1 LLCDQETTGIEG
13 IGVVAE
19 HHKEEEREREG
30 RFDVSLDACD
40 LGATQVLVVVEGF
53 SVFLAESLHHS
64 DSIKGLFGIASTLT
78 IRFQILTEAAL
89 DGDTNERSTEEKKGE
104 GE

>member
-19 HHKEEEREREG
+19 HHKEEEGERKG
-30 RFDVSLDACD
+30 RFDVSLDSCD

-53 SVFLAESLHHS
+53 SVFLAKSLHHS
-64 DSIKGLFGIASTLT
+64 DSIEGLFSVASTLT
-78 IRFQILTEAAL
+78 IRFQILAKAAL
-89 DGDTNERSTEEKKGE
+89 DGNTDERSTEEKKGE